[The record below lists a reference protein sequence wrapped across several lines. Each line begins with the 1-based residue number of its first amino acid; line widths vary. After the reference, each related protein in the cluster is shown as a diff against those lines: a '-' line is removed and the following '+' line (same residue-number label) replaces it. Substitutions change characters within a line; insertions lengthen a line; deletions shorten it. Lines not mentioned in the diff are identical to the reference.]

1 MTDGV
6 PPLLVRLLA
15 PGEPVDYEA
24 LRRSVAY
31 PECGAVVTFEG
42 VVRLTE
48 EGRPLEAL
56 SYEHHE
62 AMALAE
68 LEKVCRRALR
78 DFDIRRV
85 ACVHRLG
92 EVPVQ
97 EASVVVVVGA
107 DHRAPAFEACQFIM
121 DNLKRTVPIWK
132 SPVYAGS
139 DDGQA

>member
-1 MTDGV
+1 MTGEA

-15 PGEPVDYEA
+15 PGEPGDYEA

-48 EGRPLEAL
+48 NGRPLKAL
-56 SYEHHE
+56 DYEHHE
-62 AMALAE
+62 AMALPE
-68 LEKVCRRALR
+68 LEKVCRQALQN
-78 DFDIRRV
+78 FDIRRV

-92 EVPVQ
+92 QVPVQ

-107 DHRAPAFEACQFIM
+107 DHRAPAFGACQFIM
-121 DNLKRTVPIWK
+121 DTLKRTVPIWK
-132 SPVYAGS
+132 SPIYMGS
-139 DDGQA
+139 YDGQA